1 MNEETTVRSYLQ
13 ERFGNYRDDLGTED
27 SLEGVV
33 DSLGLFE
40 LVEFLERKFQLKI
53 PNHEFTPRR
62 FSSIGRILETV
73 AQFRN

>member
-1 MNEETTVRSYLQ
+1 MNEETTLRTYLR
-13 ERFGNYRDDLGTED
+13 ERFGNYRDDMDSEE

-53 PNHEFTPRR
+53 PNHEFSPRR
-62 FSSIGRILETV
+62 FHSIGNILETV
-73 AQFRN
+73 AQFRS